1 MTLSTFLANL
11 FLHLIF
17 SDYGYAMGLFF
28 QTKKPNGS
36 SPDCDINNVAV
47 VNKKQIMSNQRPQ
60 LVDNGMMG
68 ALVEMSHHKDIGKK
82 KAREEHERTKI
93 ERARQRREE
102 KRLNQERRDL
112 VTHLVRLIR
121 DDATPHTLS
130 LCGTSTNAAGGDGG
144 AGTMQR
150 HAVAPKQ
157 PTIED
162 MLGTITAE
170 ELAKICQVL
179 PRNRSLEHLNIRRNQ
194 FHGASMLPLHNA
206 LVAVHSNLLTLDV
219 SRNPLGSV
227 GVLHLA
233 NAIEDNSRLTSLIAC
248 GVRATDDGATVEAV
262 VALAQ
267 ALERNTTLTRL
278 DFASNNITDFT
289 GKMEGMARIAA
300 ALEQNFSL
308 CHLDLSDNC
317 IGEIGAQLLEHCIV
331 KNTSLTKLELGM
343 NRLGPGGGMHIAKL
357 VQRRSLLVLA
367 DLGMADNEMCG
378 LYGPIKTSES
388 LFVLSHALEKHET
401 LTRLDLRRNGTTSD
415 GGRSIAESLRRNTAL
430 RELFL
435 GGGED
440 QVTRDF
446 ISNKLIQTRTRANR
460 MLFDII
466 AGNNQIDHIDRKKQT
481 ALHVAADAGSVD
493 VARRLL
499 QLHAQSDLR
508 NFRSL
513 TPLHCAVESRDAP
526 MITELLCHGDVD
538 LSLCDSVGDTC
549 LHKAVRAGD
558 GALAALLILKGAD
571 MEQRNNAGFRALGKF

>member
-1 MTLSTFLANL
+1 
-11 FLHLIF
+11 
-17 SDYGYAMGLFF
+17 MGLFL
-28 QTKKPNGS
+28 KPKRFNMS
-36 SPDCDINNVAV
+36 LCVNN
-47 VNKKQIMSNQRPQ
+47 KQIMSNQRPAVQ
-60 LVDNGMMG
+60 LVVNDGMMG

-130 LCGTSTNAAGGDGG
+130 LCGTSTNAAAAAGAAAAGAAAAAAAGG
-144 AGTMQR
+144 GTMQR
-150 HAVAPKQ
+150 HAVAPEQ

-179 PRNRSLEHLNIRRNQ
+179 PRNRSLEHLHIRRNQ
-194 FHGASMLPLHNA
+194 FHGASMLPLRNA

-367 DLGMADNEMCG
+367 DLGLADNEMCG
-378 LYGPIKTSES
+378 MYGPIKTSES
-388 LFVLSHALEKHET
+388 LFVLSHALEKNET

-430 RELFL
+430 RELSL

-440 QVTRDF
+440 AVTHDF

-466 AGNNQIDHIDRKKQT
+466 AGNNKIDHIDRKKQT

-499 QLHAQSDLR
+499 QLNAQSDVR

-558 GALAALLILKGAD
+558 GALASLLILKGAD
-571 MEQRNNAGFRALGKF
+571 MEQRNNAGFRALGKLFSNFFFTSFFLKSF